1 MSTPEPTPDELLAMA
16 YADGELDPDARARFE
31 ARLAGEPELARA
43 VALQQRLNVL
53 AREVAPSEPEDLEW
67 ARLERS
73 HVRRFGWSLATL
85 LVLLGVAG
93 ALGCGVYGFA
103 CSEASPLLKLSVGLL
118 AAGFLLWF
126 ALVARARARTRPYDP
141 YTEVKR

>member
-16 YADGELDPDARARFE
+16 YADGELDPDTRARFE

-103 CSEASPLLKLSVGLL
+103 CSEASPFLKLSVGLL

>member
-1 MSTPEPTPDELLAMA
+1 MSALEPTPDQLLAMA
-16 YADGELDPDARARFE
+16 YADGELDADTRAGFE
-31 ARLAGEPELARA
+31 ARMACEPELARA
-43 VALQQRLNVL
+43 VALEQRLNVL
-53 AREVAPSEPEDLEW
+53 AREVAPPEPLELAW

-73 HVRRFGWSLATL
+73 RARRFGWSLATL
-85 LVLLGVAG
+85 LVLLGLAG

-103 CSEASPLLKLSVGLL
+103 CSGASPFLKVSVALL

-126 ALVARARARTRPYDP
+126 ALVARARARTRAYDP

>member
-126 ALVARARARTRPYDP
+126 ALVARARARTGPYDP